1 MTSVLRRL
9 DGMGRRKHVKTMKPT
24 YSGAVAAYE
33 YAGMMRDVPGLGSMW
48 SDSMVGTRPNGV
60 TVGSMMPNWTGMAIT
75 MVSPSSLPPQI
86 NGVADVVGTGQP
98 FNPGMPTLLDYRY
111 QESVAGLPV
120 PMEIDQGAVE
130 CWAKAIDTAGLQ
142 SMVAY
147 HYILAIATHS
157 GNFKY
162 YYFDAAAGPTT
173 QYIDR
178 GVAVD
183 TNWQHFFLN
192 FDHGGTAD
200 FWIDGVKR
208 VAGGGAPPSL
218 SVGRAWYIGDQQIGN
233 QPYEGLIDTVRFY
246 NRNLT
251 DDEITRN
258 YWSGIGLHT

>member
-60 TVGSMMPNWTGMAIT
+60 TVGAMMPNWTGMAIT
-75 MVSPSSLPPQI
+75 MVSPSSLPPQF
-86 NGVADVVGTGQP
+86 NGVSDVVGTVQA
-98 FNPGMPTLLDYRY
+98 FNPATFTKLNTSY
-111 QESVAGLPV
+111 QEYGSFPV
-120 PMEIDQGAVE
+120 PMQLTSGTIE
-130 CWAKAIDTAGLQ
+130 CWSKAIDTAGEQ
-142 SMVAY
+142 SLLSY
-147 HYILAIATHS
+147 HYDWGIGTKD

-162 YYFDAAAGPTT
+162 KIYDYAAPAEVWVDSG
-173 QYIDR
+173 I
-178 GVAVD
+178 AVD
-183 TNWQHFFLN
+183 TNWHHILLTFAA
-192 FDHGGTAD
+192 GSTAD

-208 VAGGGAPPSL
+208 VSAGAFNVAGTY
-218 SVGRAWYIGDQQIGN
+218 VGRSWFIGDN
-233 QPYEGLIDTVRFY
+233 YYSNEPYEGLIDTARFY
-246 NRNLT
+246 NRHLT